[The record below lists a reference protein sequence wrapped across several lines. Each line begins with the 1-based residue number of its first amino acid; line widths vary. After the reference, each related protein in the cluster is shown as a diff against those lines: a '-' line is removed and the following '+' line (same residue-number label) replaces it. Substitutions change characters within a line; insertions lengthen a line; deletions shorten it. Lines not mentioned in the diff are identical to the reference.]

1 MGIVYGPNVGLMAG
15 AADGDLYGDA
25 MRAFQRGVDS
35 FLMPTVDGYLINTPP
50 ASPVEG
56 SFYIIGAAPSGDWA
70 GHAGEMARWSSHVS
84 AWEFFT
90 PKNGWM
96 VQANSARESYRYT
109 DGDWE
114 IFYKEGTFT
123 PSLGFSSGSV
133 TYSEQLGR
141 YTRIGR
147 HVHAVVRLVISGVS
161 SPSGALSITGLPE
174 KSKEDGIWP
183 PSTLSVGSIAGVSSV
198 WASVVPGVAYAYLY
212 GHAPSSAYAILY
224 AASLQTGSEISAS
237 ISYEV

>member
-1 MGIVYGPNVGLMAG
+1 MSIVYGPNVGLMAG

-84 AWEFFT
+84 DWDFYT

-96 VQANSARESYRYT
+96 AQSKNARESYRYT
-109 DGDWE
+109 GGAWE
-114 IFYKEGTFT
+114 IYYQEGTWTPEPSNLGGTGIDFPVASFTRSGRIVHFIIKITGTGLTSTASVTSLSLSHTPAKASTCCASEETFVSNYGVGIVLTNGRVYT
-123 PSLGFSSGSV
+123 PSIASTTSATV
-133 TYSEQLGR
+133 TG
-141 YTRIGR
+141 TFFI
-147 HVHAVVRLVISGVS
+147 
-161 SPSGALSITGLPE
+161 
-174 KSKEDGIWP
+174 
-183 PSTLSVGSIAGVSSV
+183 
-198 WASVVPGVAYAYLY
+198 
-212 GHAPSSAYAILY
+212 
-224 AASLQTGSEISAS
+224 
-237 ISYEV
+237 